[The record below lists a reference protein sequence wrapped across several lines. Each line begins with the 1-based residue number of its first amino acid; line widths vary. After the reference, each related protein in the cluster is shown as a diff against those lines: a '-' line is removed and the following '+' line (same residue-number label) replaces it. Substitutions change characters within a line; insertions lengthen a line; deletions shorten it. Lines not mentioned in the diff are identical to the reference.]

1 MEDSENGNIWG
12 GWHTAAVCQGW
23 GLESQLEEGNGES
36 WCVCVCVSRS
46 RRGTGSVM
54 GRKELELEAQTK
66 RVLPA
71 LQALPT
77 LHPRAQQF
85 WLAAFLRW
93 QRAQRRASV
102 ACLSLL

>member
-1 MEDSENGNIWG
+1 MGTSGVAG
-12 GWHTAAVCQGW
+12 TQRLCVKAGALKVSLRRAMGSHG
-23 GLESQLEEGNGES
+23 
-36 WCVCVCVSRS
+36 VCVYVSRS

-77 LHPRAQQF
+77 LHPRAPQF

>member
-12 GWHTAAVCQGW
+12 GWHTVAVCQGW
-23 GLESQLEEGNGES
+23 GLESQFEEGDGES
-36 WCVCVCVSRS
+36 WRVLSRS
-46 RRGTGSVM
+46 GRDTGSVM
-54 GRKELELEAQTK
+54 GEKELELEAQTK

-77 LHPRAQQF
+77 LLHPRAQQF

-93 QRAQRRASV
+93 
-102 ACLSLL
+102 